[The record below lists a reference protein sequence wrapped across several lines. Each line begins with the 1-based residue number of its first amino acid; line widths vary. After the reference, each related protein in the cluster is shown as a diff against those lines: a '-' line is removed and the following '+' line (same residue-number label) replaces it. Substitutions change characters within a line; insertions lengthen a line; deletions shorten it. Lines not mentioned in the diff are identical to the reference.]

1 MMPVPTPV
9 DFSAQAL
16 ELASLGWH
24 VFPLNRGAKTPMAGG
39 RGYLDATTD
48 PDQIRAWWT
57 RFPDANIGI
66 ACGASGLVVLDVD
79 PRNGGEETLARLVA
93 KHGPL
98 PATLEARSFGTDA
111 NVPGRH
117 LYFCGELRKGVL
129 GPGLDLQGAGAYVV
143 APPSVVAAP
152 YEWTTGGEPEPVP
165 AWFSAGIAPPE
176 APEDGGEGD
185 AAWSVL
191 GAAFAH
197 VGWLGKRLRDGR
209 RAVLCP
215 WRHEHTG
222 GRDYDT
228 STVLMPPRTGERVG
242 WFHCSHSHCHGR
254 TATDA
259 LNALGPDARA
269 AADARYPKVAPPT
282 TTPDR
287 ASTGETT
294 DTQPAT
300 TSGPREAPSLAIVG
314 LRGAELAAAQP
325 PIAWL
330 VRGVHLAP
338 GRPTLLSAF
347 GGSGKTFLAMDAA
360 LAIAS
365 GGSTC
370 LAGLHVQRW
379 GRVVHINGE
388 MSEREIIRRYQR
400 LAWSR
405 GVDLAGTQLEVASR
419 GQLGSWALT
428 APDARARL
436 LATCDG
442 AVLAVVDSFR
452 ALTPGVEENS
462 SDVRRYLDLLLEV
475 SDRTGCTFLVIH
487 HEGKPASDGGT
498 RDAVH
503 RIRGSGAIVDA
514 CDTTWHVSTRDGV
527 MRLEQGKVSLGERCP
542 ERRIRLVDVGTRED
556 GADRPPGLGLELVT
570 DETAGDDAAPPGWD
584 RARTAI
590 IDALRIA
597 GGTGLNTRA
606 IEKGRAEDGR
616 PLVPGNRMTKLEA
629 LESLLLEGVI
639 SVLSGKRGEKVYTL
653 VTYAAEAA
661 KASKLHAG
669 KRVMTVSPTSV
680 TVSPTSGRSVLD
692 CPPPPV
698 FLNTG
703 AAEVSQK
710 AAENECG
717 IRFRSQKRLGGQ
729 SICALALGRGHPARP
744 FPPRAAPRRVKPQG
758 GRISH
763 HVGSQTTGWAKLAPC
778 GQVVAWVGQ
787 RPASSWVRQ
796 GGAS

>member
-1 MMPVPTPV
+1 MPVPTPV
-9 DFSAQAL
+9 DFLAQAL

-24 VFPLNRGAKTPMAGG
+24 VFPLNRSAKTPMAGG

-48 PDQIRAWWT
+48 PDQIRVWWT

-93 KHGPL
+93 RHGPL
-98 PATLEARSFGTDA
+98 PATLEARSRGSA
-111 NVPGRH
+111 QPGRH
-117 LYFCGELRKGVL
+117 LYFRGELRKGVL
-129 GPGLDLQGAGAYVV
+129 GPGLDLLGAGAYVV
-143 APPSVVAAP
+143 APPSVVVAP

-191 GAAFAH
+191 GVAFQH

-269 AADARYPKVAPPT
+269 AADARYPKSAPPS
-282 TTPDR
+282 TTPNR
-287 ASTGETT
+287 VSTGEAT
-294 DTQPAT
+294 DAQPAT
-300 TSGPREAPSLAIVG
+300 TSAPGAANPLAIVG
-314 LRGAELAAAQP
+314 LRGAQLSAVQP

-330 VRGVHLAP
+330 VRGAHLAP

-347 GGSGKTFLAMDAA
+347 GGSGKTFLAMDVA
-360 LAIAS
+360 LAVS
-365 GGSTC
+365 TGGATC

-405 GVDLAGTQLEVASR
+405 GCDLATAQLEVASR

-436 LATCDG
+436 LATCAG
-442 AVLAVVDSFR
+442 AVLCVVDSFR
-452 ALTPGVEENS
+452 ALTAGVEENS

-475 SDRTGCTFLVIH
+475 SDLTGCAFLVIH

-527 MRLEQGKVSLGERCP
+527 MRLEQGKVSSGERCP
-542 ERRIRLVDVGTRED
+542 DRRIRLVDVGTREP
-556 GADRPPGLGLELVT
+556 GEDRSPGLGLELV
-570 DETAGDDAAPPGWD
+570 DDVAGEDAAPPGWD

-590 IDALRIA
+590 VEALRIA
-597 GGTGLNTRA
+597 GPTGLNTRA
-606 IEKGRAEDGR
+606 IEKGRGEDGK
-616 PLVPGNRMTKLEA
+616 PIVPGNRVTKLDA
-629 LESLLLEGVI
+629 LDSLLLEGTV

-653 VTYAAEAA
+653 TTDTGNANA
-661 KASKLHAG
+661 ASKLQATHA
-669 KRVMTVSPTSV
+669 RH
-680 TVSPTSGRSVLD
+680 D
-692 CPPPPV
+692 C
-698 FLNTG
+698 LTDL
-703 AAEVSQK
+703 
-710 AAENECG
+710 
-717 IRFRSQKRLGGQ
+717 R
-729 SICALALGRGHPARP
+729 
-744 FPPRAAPRRVKPQG
+744 
-758 GRISH
+758 
-763 HVGSQTTGWAKLAPC
+763 
-778 GQVVAWVGQ
+778 
-787 RPASSWVRQ
+787 
-796 GGAS
+796 

>member
-1 MMPVPTPV
+1 MPVPTPV

-79 PRNGGEETLARLVA
+79 PRNRGEETLARLVA
-93 KHGPL
+93 KHGEL
-98 PATLEARSFGTDA
+98 PVTLEARTGGSA
-111 NVPGRH
+111 QPGRH
-117 LYFCGELRKGVL
+117 LYFRGELRKGVL

-143 APPSVVAAP
+143 APPSVVVAP
-152 YEWTTGGEPEPVP
+152 YEWTTGGLPVDVP
-165 AWFSAGIAPPE
+165 AWFSAGVSPPE

-191 GAAFAH
+191 GVAFAH

-254 TATDA
+254 TATNA
-259 LNALGPDARA
+259 LSALGPDARA
-269 AADARYPKVAPPT
+269 AADARYPKSAPPA

-287 ASTGETT
+287 VSTGEAT
-294 DTQPAT
+294 DAHPAT
-300 TSGPREAPSLAIVG
+300 TSAPGADPAAASPLAIVG
-314 LRGAELAAAQP
+314 LRGAALAAPQP

-330 VRGVHLAP
+330 VRGAHLAP

-347 GGSGKTFLAMDAA
+347 GGSGKTFLAMDIA
-360 LAIAS
+360 LAVAT
-365 GGSTC
+365 GGATC

-379 GRVVHINGE
+379 GRVVHVNGE

-405 GVDLAGTQLEVASR
+405 GCDLATAQLEVASR
-419 GQLGSWALT
+419 AQLGAWALT
-428 APDARARL
+428 SPDARARL
-436 LATCDG
+436 LATCTG
-442 AVLAVVDSFR
+442 AVLCVVDSFR
-452 ALTPGVEENS
+452 ALTAGVEENS

-475 SDRTGCTFLVIH
+475 SDLTGCAFLVIH

-527 MRLEQGKVSLGERCP
+527 MRLEQGKVSSGERCP
-542 ERRIRLVDVGTRED
+542 DRRIRLVDVGPREP
-556 GADRPPGLGLELVT
+556 GEDRSPGLGLELVA
-570 DETAGDDAAPPGWD
+570 DEAGGEDAAPPGWD

-590 IDALRIA
+590 VEALRVA
-597 GGTGLNTRA
+597 GPTGLNTRA
-606 IEKGRAEDGR
+606 IEKGRGEDGK
-616 PLVPGNRMTKLEA
+616 PIVAGNKATKLDA
-629 LESLLLEGVI
+629 LESLLMEGTV
-639 SVLSGKRGEKVYTL
+639 SVHTGRTREKVYTL
-653 VTYAAEAA
+653 TSNTDS
-661 KASKLHAG
+661 KA
-669 KRVMTVSPTSV
+669 
-680 TVSPTSGRSVLD
+680 
-692 CPPPPV
+692 
-698 FLNTG
+698 
-703 AAEVSQK
+703 
-710 AAENECG
+710 
-717 IRFRSQKRLGGQ
+717 
-729 SICALALGRGHPARP
+729 
-744 FPPRAAPRRVKPQG
+744 
-758 GRISH
+758 
-763 HVGSQTTGWAKLAPC
+763 
-778 GQVVAWVGQ
+778 
-787 RPASSWVRQ
+787 
-796 GGAS
+796 

>member
-1 MMPVPTPV
+1 MPAPAPL
-9 DFSAQAL
+9 DFLSQAL
-16 ELASLGWH
+16 EIASLGWH
-24 VFPLNRGAKTPMAGG
+24 VFPLRRGGKQPMAGG
-39 RGYLDATTD
+39 NGYLDATTD
-48 PDQIRAWWT
+48 ETQIRDWWS

-79 PRNGGEETLARLVA
+79 PRNGGEDTLSRLVA

-98 PATLEARSFGTDA
+98 PATLEARTGGSA
-111 NVPGRH
+111 QPGRH
-117 LYFCGELRKGVL
+117 LYFRGDLRKGVL

-143 APPSVVAAP
+143 APPSVVVAP

-222 GRDYDT
+222 GKDYDT

-259 LNALGPDARA
+259 LNALGPEARA
-269 AADARYPKVAPPT
+269 AADARYPKAPR
-282 TTPDR
+282 DRGDELR
-287 ASTGETT
+287 ASTPPEERMA
-294 DTQPAT
+294 AT
-300 TSGPREAPSLAIVG
+300 PTLDVTAPAPSLAIVG

-330 VRGVHLAP
+330 VRGMHLAP

-360 LAIAS
+360 LAVAS

-379 GRVVHINGE
+379 GRVVHVNGE

-419 GQLGSWALT
+419 SQLGAWALT

-475 SDRTGCTFLVIH
+475 SDRTGCAFVVIH
-487 HEGKPASDGGT
+487 HEGKPAADGGT

-542 ERRIRLVDVGTRED
+542 DRRVRLVDVGTREP
-556 GADRPPGLGLELVT
+556 GEDRTPGLGLELV
-570 DETAGDDAAPPGWD
+570 DEQPTDDAAPPGWD
-584 RARTAI
+584 RARTGILA
-590 IDALRIA
+590 ALQEA
-597 GGTGLNTRA
+597 GAVGLNTRA
-606 IEKGRAEDGR
+606 IVAGRGEDGR
-616 PLVPGNRMTKLEA
+616 PIVHGNKSVKADALEA
-629 LESLLLEGVI
+629 LLLEGVVAV
-639 SVLSGKRGEKVYTL
+639 STGKNREKVYTMA
-653 VTYAAEAA
+653 TYADTKEP
-661 KASKLHAG
+661 KA
-669 KRVMTVSPTSV
+669 
-680 TVSPTSGRSVLD
+680 
-692 CPPPPV
+692 
-698 FLNTG
+698 
-703 AAEVSQK
+703 
-710 AAENECG
+710 
-717 IRFRSQKRLGGQ
+717 
-729 SICALALGRGHPARP
+729 
-744 FPPRAAPRRVKPQG
+744 
-758 GRISH
+758 
-763 HVGSQTTGWAKLAPC
+763 
-778 GQVVAWVGQ
+778 
-787 RPASSWVRQ
+787 
-796 GGAS
+796 

>member
-1 MMPVPTPV
+1 MPVPTPV
-9 DFSAQAL
+9 DFLAQAL

-24 VFPLNRGAKTPMAGG
+24 VFPLNRNAKTPMAGG

-165 AWFSAGIAPPE
+165 PWFSAGIAPPE

-191 GAAFAH
+191 GAAFGH

-222 GRDYDT
+222 GKDYDT

-269 AADARYPKVAPPT
+269 AADARYPKTAPADRGPVSHAE
-282 TTPDR
+282 PDPVSH
-287 ASTGETT
+287 AHAEPGGPPAPGLAIIGET
-294 DTQPAT
+294 
-300 TSGPREAPSLAIVG
+300 
-314 LRGAELAAAQP
+314 GAELGEVPP
-325 PIAWL
+325 PIAWIC
-330 VRGVHLAP
+330 RGLHLAP

-347 GGSGKTFLAMDAA
+347 GGAGKTWAAMDIA
-360 LAIAS
+360 LAVAS
-365 GGSTC
+365 GGATC

-379 GRVVHINGE
+379 GRVVHLNAE
-388 MSEREIIRRYQR
+388 MHRAQVRRRYQR
-400 LAWSR
+400 LAYAR
-405 GVDLAGTQLEVASR
+405 GVDLAAARLEVASR
-419 GQLGSWALT
+419 SHFGSWSLT
-428 APDARARL
+428 SPDAKQRL

-442 AVLAVVDSFR
+442 ATLLVIDSLR
-452 ALTPGVEENS
+452 ALTAGAEENS
-462 SDVRRYLDLLLEV
+462 SDIRAYLDLLLEV
-475 SDRTGCTFLVIH
+475 TERTGCAVLVIH
-487 HEGKPASDGGT
+487 HEGKPPSDGQ

-514 CDTTWHVSTRDGV
+514 CDTTWHFSSRDGV
-527 MRLEQGKVSLGERCP
+527 LKLEQGKVSLGEKRDD
-542 ERRIRLVDVGTRED
+542 RRLRLVDVGQRDD
-556 GADRPPGLGLELVT
+556 GADASPGIGWELV
-570 DETAGDDAAPPGWD
+570 DDADAREDAAPPGWD

-590 IDALRIA
+590 VEALQAA
-597 GGTGLNTRA
+597 GDVGLNTRA
-606 IEKGRAEDGR
+606 IIAGRGEDGR
-616 PLVPGNRMTKLEA
+616 PLVTGTKAVKADALEA
-629 LESLLLEGVI
+629 LLMEGVLM
-639 SVLSGKRGEKVYTL
+639 VKAGKRGEKVYSMTPKSDN
-653 VTYAAEAA
+653 
-661 KASKLHAG
+661 KA
-669 KRVMTVSPTSV
+669 V
-680 TVSPTSGRSVLD
+680 
-692 CPPPPV
+692 
-698 FLNTG
+698 
-703 AAEVSQK
+703 
-710 AAENECG
+710 
-717 IRFRSQKRLGGQ
+717 
-729 SICALALGRGHPARP
+729 
-744 FPPRAAPRRVKPQG
+744 AP
-758 GRISH
+758 
-763 HVGSQTTGWAKLAPC
+763 
-778 GQVVAWVGQ
+778 
-787 RPASSWVRQ
+787 
-796 GGAS
+796 